1 MKKEEIIAEI
11 ARLKKEK
18 NVLILAHY
26 YARPEVQ
33 DIADFIGDSLQLSRQ
48 AAETQADI
56 ILFCGVHFMAETAA
70 VLSPYKKVLAPTK
83 YAGCSLAE
91 GADAEGLRRWHEKNP
106 TGLVVSYVNTTA
118 AVKAETDYC
127 VTSSNALEIVKS
139 LPAGVPVLFGPDR
152 NLGAYIAKE
161 TGRKMELW
169 DACCFVHERI
179 DTESI
184 EAALYAYPEADV
196 LIHPESK
203 GANDVSV
210 MNHPRCFMY
219 STAGILAHASRSSK
233 QQFVIATEPE
243 TLHLLKKQNPGKE
256 FIAIQ
261 PENRCHYMK
270 QAGLWEVLE
279 ALREEKYRVTVPDE
293 IRERALISL
302 ERMLR
307 FG

>member
-1 MKKEEIIAEI
+1 MTIQEITAEI
-11 ARLKKEK
+11 KRLKEEK

-33 DIADFIGDSLQLSRQ
+33 DIADFIGDSLQLSRM

-70 VLSPYKKVLAPTK
+70 ILSPDKKVITPTR

-91 GADAEGLRRWHEKNP
+91 GADAAALHRWHEAHP
-106 TGLVVSYVNTTA
+106 DGIVVSYVNTTA

-127 VTSSNALEIVKS
+127 VTSSNALEVVAG
-139 LPAGVPVLFGPDR
+139 LPDQPILFGPDR

-169 DACCFVHERI
+169 DGCCFVHDRI
-179 DTESI
+179 DTASI

-219 STAGILAHASRSSK
+219 STSGILAHAKRSSK
-233 QQFVIATEPE
+233 KQFVIATEPG
-243 TLHLLKKQNPGKE
+243 TLHLLRQQNPDKE

-261 PENRCHYMK
+261 PENLCYHMK
-270 QAGLWEVLE
+270 QAGLWEVLD
-279 ALREEKYRVTVPDE
+279 ALRHEEYVVTVSDE
-293 IRERALISL
+293 IRERAIVPL

-307 FG
+307 PQ